1 MCGNTST
8 AAGLTVSVVRD
19 AVSGESMFEA
29 GAVVLA
35 DRGVCC
41 VDEFDK
47 MTGEHQV
54 GRLHTP
60 GDSLLSAEL
69 SAGLTESAELDC
81 AQTVQQVGSSHKKVD
96 RQTGSQPG
104 RQTDSSSTR
113 MPA

>member
-1 MCGNTST
+1 MQAVSSAAPRGLYVCGNTST

-19 AVSGESMFEA
+19 AVTGESMFEA

-54 GRLHTP
+54 CLGIATLI
-60 GDSLLSAEL
+60 
-69 SAGLTESAELDC
+69 
-81 AQTVQQVGSSHKKVD
+81 
-96 RQTGSQPG
+96 TGERRKRTLAP
-104 RQTDSSSTR
+104 
-113 MPA
+113 